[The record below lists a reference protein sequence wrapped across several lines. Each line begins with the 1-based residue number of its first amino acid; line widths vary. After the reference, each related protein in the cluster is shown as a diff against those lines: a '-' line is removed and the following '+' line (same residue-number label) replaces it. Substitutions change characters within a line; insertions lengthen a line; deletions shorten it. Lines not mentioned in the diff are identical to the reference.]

1 MYDLQKN
8 KNFLKTL
15 ISYTKDGKIIWDY
28 LDAEPLDQ
36 DVIDKIE
43 YLLPIDYDVID
54 FENSFYYAD
63 KQSNTYALVRTLSSN
78 YYFFLIPYT
87 LKSTQSLC
95 DNEYTQLIVELSNII
110 QSKLPSAQQMIDN
123 ILNM

>member
-43 YLLPIDYDVID
+43 YLL
-54 FENSFYYAD
+54 
-63 KQSNTYALVRTLSSN
+63 
-78 YYFFLIPYT
+78 
-87 LKSTQSLC
+87 C
-95 DNEYTQLIVELSNII
+95 
-110 QSKLPSAQQMIDN
+110 
-123 ILNM
+123 